1 MNDVHVYVVRA
12 RVIEKV
18 AVGPAAAEVAGSDI
32 AEAVV
37 DAAVEADF
45 RSPVARVPQIR
56 AVVPAPIAR
65 GPEQTNRGRF
75 DPCARNPE
83 ISAVVAVA
91 PVAGRPDVAV
101 AGANGLRINGED
113 WWGDRYRENDLR

>member
-1 MNDVHVYVVRA
+1 MNDVHVYVVHA

-18 AVGPAAAEVAGSDI
+18 PVGPAPAEVSSADV

-45 RSPVARVPQIR
+45 RSPVARVPEIR
-56 AVVPAPIAR
+56 AIGPTPIAR
-65 GPEQTNRGRF
+65 GPEQTNRRRF
-75 DPCARNPE
+75 DPRARYPK

-91 PVAGRPDVAV
+91 PIAWRPDVAV
-101 AGANGLRINGED
+101 AGANGLRVNRED
-113 WWGDRYRENDLR
+113 WRSDRHRKNDLR